1 MSKFEFS
8 YSIISRTISVILLS
22 TQDHFLI
29 PKYIY
34 FSISLFFFIYKLT
47 IVSQ

>member
-22 TQDHFLI
+22 TQDHFFI

-34 FSISLFFFIYKLT
+34 FSISSFFLFINLL
-47 IVSQ
+47 